1 MTDWYLKGVEYA
13 NCNCAYG
20 CGCQFN
26 ALPTHG
32 HCSAVGVFRI
42 DEGRHGDVRLDGLRA
57 AGVYSW
63 PGPVHEGNGR
73 MQLIIDEA
81 ADSRQREAL
90 ERIMM
95 GQDTKEMATM
105 WWVFAAMSPH
115 RSPTLYRPIDF
126 SIDVD
131 GRRAQARI
139 PGVVESESQ
148 PIRNPVTGAE
158 HRVRID
164 IPHGFEYEIAEIG
177 SGTSKTY
184 GDIALDLRSTYAQL
198 AKIHF
203 TQDGVVRERARPAES
218 SKVAAAV
225 A

>member
-1 MTDWYLKGVEYA
+1 MTDWYLKGVEYT

-73 MQLIIDEA
+73 MQLVIDES

-95 GQDTKEMATM
+95 GQDTKEMATL

-115 RSPTLYRPIDF
+115 RSPTL
-126 SIDVD
+126 
-131 GRRAQARI
+131 
-139 PGVVESESQ
+139 
-148 PIRNPVTGAE
+148 
-158 HRVRID
+158 
-164 IPHGFEYEIAEIG
+164 
-177 SGTSKTY
+177 
-184 GDIALDLRSTYAQL
+184 
-198 AKIHF
+198 
-203 TQDGVVRERARPAES
+203 
-218 SKVAAAV
+218 
-225 A
+225 